1 MAALTPVAI
10 LSSLSAALLYFCSP
24 QDQQVKL
31 LPKFIEAV
39 LPYCVCQHNS
49 IRATA
54 AFSLVTVFSHAERMG
69 YKEVQIPALRS
80 IASYLLSNAE
90 LAQQVEK
97 RQHYQHAQ
105 QLITCEFAD
114 LFYRIPLSD
123 NAPASEV
130 IPAEVFGSLSAAPAP
145 AAPALP
151 LLEVVEG
158 ELNLQRKIEP
168 WQPGLEASAQRS
180 ARLGSDRR
188 QKLRVI
194 ATFVDKVPNLAGLAR
209 TSEIFSVSALY
220 VPNIKVLK
228 DKEFQNISVSAESWL
243 PVKQL
248 KEEHLRDYLARKRA
262 RGWTLVGVEQTQN
275 SQKLNRF
282 VFPEKTVLLLGH
294 EKEGLPIQYI
304 NCLDCCVGKRL
315 SLQKSPSWAS
325 PAASMSMSQPRS
337 SFGSTP
343 ANSCSEP
350 LVALWFQ
357 GLSQT
362 GLLNELSEYYRAAH
376 FLVVGAQI
384 HKVKNPVLPLLAVR
398 VRHLDELFRKHRQQ
412 SLRWLGQLHIGRP
425 DLL

>member
-1 MAALTPVAI
+1 MTPGVTSLAALTLVTPPPLTA
-10 LSSLSAALLYFCSP
+10 AALLYFCSP
-24 QDQQVKL
+24 PEQQANL
-31 LPKFIEAV
+31 LPSFIEAV

-54 AFSLVTVFSHAERMG
+54 AFSLVTVFSHAEGMG

-105 QLITCEFAD
+105 QLIACDFAD

-130 IPAEVFGSLSAAPAP
+130 IPAEVFGSLSETPAP
-145 AAPALP
+145 ATPTLP
-151 LLEVVEG
+151 HLETAG
-158 ELNLQRKIEP
+158 ELNFQRKIEP
-168 WQPGLEASAQRS
+168 WQPGLEAATQRS
-180 ARLGSDRR
+180 ARLGSDQR
-188 QKLRVI
+188 QQLRVI

-209 TSEIFSVSALY
+209 TSEIFSISALY
-220 VPNIKVLK
+220 VPNVKVLK

-275 SQKLNRF
+275 SQKLNHF
-282 VFPEKTVLLLGH
+282 VFPQKTVLLLGH

-304 NCLDCCVGKRL
+304 NCLDCCVGK
-315 SLQKSPSWAS
+315 PS
-325 PAASMSMSQPRS
+325 
-337 SFGSTP
+337 
-343 ANSCSEP
+343 
-350 LVALWFQ
+350 
-357 GLSQT
+357 
-362 GLLNELSEYYRAAH
+362 
-376 FLVVGAQI
+376 
-384 HKVKNPVLPLLAVR
+384 PLLASLSSPEIPQLGVTR
-398 VRHLDELFRKHRQQ
+398 SLNVHVSASLFLWEYTRQQ
-412 SLRWLGQLHIGRP
+412 LQ
-425 DLL
+425 